1 MGKVGDGERDITD
14 IDVVFLYKVIKIK
27 FKRMREFWKWQHTPL
42 ILALKRQSQAYFFFE
57 FQASMIYIVSPRTA
71 RVT

>member
-27 FKRMREFWKWQHTPL
+27 FKRM
-42 ILALKRQSQAYFFFE
+42 
-57 FQASMIYIVSPRTA
+57 
-71 RVT
+71 